1 MKTRIYRIAFM
12 LLMVAVLVAGGVYP
26 TTSQAAA
33 KGTTYNVT
41 LENGSMTASLVS
53 IQGGTPAM
61 NTAKAVGTTFQLVV
75 GTKLLTDKKTG
86 ATYYEVVIPKK
97 SYRGVT
103 QEFPMPG
110 GGIAVKGDAMKGD
123 AKGKLYADGKGD
135 VDVTNVLGK
144 KMVSKIGDGTPDP
157 AGSMI
162 IQIST
167 QIYLKEKASGKSM
180 MNLVTTS
187 WYTTGK
193 TTIVGQGSK
202 TKLDGKTLPDGDTSN
217 TLPKPLIGKPIDL
230 KAGTGTLVV
239 CSGYTKLKSKLTGI
253 TDALTGQN
261 WILNIK

>member
-1 MKTRIYRIAFM
+1 MKLKALKISSV
-12 LLMVAVLVAGGVYP
+12 LLLVTILVAASIYP
-26 TTSQAAA
+26 MTSQAAA

-41 LENGSMTASLVS
+41 LQNGSVTASLVS
-53 IQGGTPAM
+53 VQGGTPAM
-61 NTAKAVGTTFQLVV
+61 NTAKAVGTTFQMVV

-97 SYRGVT
+97 SYKGVT

-110 GGIAVKGDAMKGD
+110 GGTAVKGDVMKAD

-144 KMVSKIGDGTPDP
+144 KLASKIGDGTADP

-162 IQIST
+162 IQVSTEIS
-167 QIYLKEKASGKSM
+167 LKEKASGKAM
-180 MNLVTTS
+180 MKLVTTS

-193 TTIVGQGSK
+193 ATIVGQGSG
-202 TKLDGKTLPDGDTSN
+202 TKIDGKTLPDGDTSN
-217 TLPKPLIGKPIDL
+217 TLPKPLVGKPIDL

-239 CSGYTKLKSKLTGI
+239 CSGYTNLKNKITGT